1 MKTTALARH
10 LRRFGCG
17 FVKPKPAGRLHAKWV
32 RFRLSRVRMRSVNNQ
47 PPPFHKRTLIEAGAT
62 GASSAYWKKENDARV
77 RGKGGKWSDTSGS
90 GVVSRS
96 FPLVRLAV
104 PGAGHAWATGG
115 DVRPPL

>member
-62 GASSAYWKKENDARV
+62 GASSAYWKKENDATV
-77 RGKGGKWSDTSGS
+77 GGKGGKWRDTSGRE
-90 GVVSRS
+90 V
-96 FPLVRLAV
+96 
-104 PGAGHAWATGG
+104 GAGTLLPDNVAGQGSSAA
-115 DVRPPL
+115 